1 MLVGLLRKTGEEHDF
16 IVGAQA
22 TLAGLLAQSP
32 DVVPIPVICQVTVD
46 ALL

>member
-16 IVGAQA
+16 IGAQA
-22 TLAGLLAQSP
+22 TLAGLLAQSS